1 MSKTAKILLLLF
13 LVIILGAAGIFFF
26 YLRRQED
33 VPAPGISR
41 NASEHFLEKISSLV
55 GASPSAANV
64 VDFSEPEINSF
75 LHYHLDQSPVQG
87 IKRLQVSLADQV
99 ATIRARVNFEE
110 LPLEKTGGKNTLWRL
125 VLRGEHNLEL
135 TTTLNTKDGVGR
147 YQIQS
152 ARFDQ
157 GEIPKSLLN
166 LLVSKLAAK
175 KIPGVEPDGSFRLPE
190 GIDRIEIK
198 PGRAIVHRKTN

>member
-1 MSKTAKILLLLF
+1 MSKTAKILFLF
-13 LVIILGAAGIFFF
+13 FLIAILAAAGVFFF

-33 VPAPGISR
+33 LPAPGISR
-41 NASEHFLEKISSLV
+41 DASDHFLDKISSLV
-55 GASPSAANV
+55 GSSQSAANV

-87 IKRLQVSLADQV
+87 IKRLQVSLADQL
-99 ATIRARVNFEE
+99 ATVRARVNFDE
-110 LPLEKTGGKNTLWRL
+110 LPLEKTGGKNTLWRIIL
-125 VLRGEHNLEL
+125 HGEHNLEL
-135 TTTLNTKDGVGR
+135 TTTVNMKDGVGQ
-147 YQIQS
+147 YQVQS

-175 KIPGVEPDGSFRLPE
+175 KIPSVEPDGSFRLPK

-198 PGRAIVHRKTN
+198 PGRAIVYRKTD